1 LIKPRERLPPVSPV
15 RQDND
20 YGVCQRFAPQDQR
33 SRKKYSTTPN
43 NTCEDPAW
51 TSVAWYRLPGT
62 LSGGRRLIFLP
73 IGTVLFQFSADR
85 AWGSTQGSRNR
96 SHRRPVPH
104 HQHDRSVARS
114 SGLKKW
120 LYEFFHRNILPQQV
134 LRSILARALQ
144 VFPFCNIT
152 LQESKL
158 INWNLPS
165 PRKRVS
171 KKEYSI

>member
-1 LIKPRERLPPVSPV
+1 VPAICSARPTITEKILHNAKQYRMRTQLGLSSPLVSPL
-15 RQDND
+15 
-20 YGVCQRFAPQDQR
+20 
-33 SRKKYSTTPN
+33 T
-43 NTCEDPAW
+43 
-51 TSVAWYRLPGT
+51 GT